1 MEKGTEMD
9 LDLTIL
15 LLAVAFDLLVGEP
28 PANIHPVVWIGK
40 LISFMQRHAQQT
52 YSYGFLLSIIVISIT
67 VISGSILVWIAGHV
81 VFFGTLVA
89 AYLLK
94 STFVLRCLIQTSS
107 DIGKMIDQD
116 LLKARDMLPALVGR
130 DTKNLTKSQAASA
143 VIESLSEN
151 YVDTLISPIF
161 FFLLFEPLGFGL
173 QAALGFKAISTM
185 DSMLG
190 YKNKGLKE
198 LGFAPAR
205 LDDLA
210 NFIPA
215 RISIFF
221 IALAQPNK
229 AKRAISTALR
239 YHKSTPSPN
248 SGWPMSACAG
258 SIGVRLEKPGYYKLH
273 DEGKEPDTS
282 DIRYALELIGLASAL
297 IMGVAAQV
305 LI

>member
-1 MEKGTEMD
+1 MEKGAEMD
-9 LDLTIL
+9 LG
-15 LLAVAFDLLVGEP
+15 LAVLILAVTFDLLVGEP
-28 PANIHPVVWIGK
+28 PAKIHPVVWIGK
-40 LISFMQRHAQQT
+40 LISFTQRHAQQT
-52 YSYGFLLSIIVISIT
+52 YFYGFLISIIVISIT
-67 VISGSILVWIAGHV
+67 VIFGSILVWIAGHIA
-81 VFFGTLVA
+81 FFGTVVA

-94 STFVLRCLIQTSS
+94 STFTLRCLIQTSS

-116 LLKARDMLPALVGR
+116 LSKARDMLPALVGR
-130 DTKNLTKSQAASA
+130 DVKNLNKSQAASA

-151 YVDTLISPIF
+151 YVDSLISPIF

-190 YKNKGLKE
+190 YKNEGLKE

-205 LDDLA
+205 MDDLA

-229 AKRAISTALR
+229 AIMAISTAFR

-258 SIGVRLEKPGYYKLH
+258 SIGVRLEKPGYYVLH

-282 DIRYALELIGLASAL
+282 DIRPALELIGLASAL
-297 IMGVAAQV
+297 AIGVAAQV